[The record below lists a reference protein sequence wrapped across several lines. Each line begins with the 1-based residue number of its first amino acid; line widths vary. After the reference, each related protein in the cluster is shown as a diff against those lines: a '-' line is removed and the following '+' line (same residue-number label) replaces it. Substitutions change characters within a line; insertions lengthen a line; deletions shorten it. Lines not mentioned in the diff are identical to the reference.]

1 MRRSCIV
8 WLIIPGEITMST
20 KTISV
25 TDAKQRFTELV
36 KGVHENLARYVV
48 TKNGE
53 EAAVVISA
61 EEYDGLLE
69 TLDILTNKPEA
80 RAIAEGSQEAR
91 RGRTVSFDEYRKRRG
106 RKDEKRKTKGKR
118 LGKRDRT

>member
-1 MRRSCIV
+1 
-8 WLIIPGEITMST
+8 MST
-20 KTISV
+20 KTIPV
-25 TDAKQRFTELV
+25 TEAKQRFTELV

-69 TLDILTNKPEA
+69 TLDILSRSSEVK
-80 RAIAEGSQEAR
+80 AIAEGSRQAKRGQTISFEAFR
-91 RGRTVSFDEYRKRRG
+91 ER
-106 RKDEKRKTKGKR
+106 RKTKDK
-118 LGKRDRT
+118 KEKKVRT

>member
-1 MRRSCIV
+1 
-8 WLIIPGEITMST
+8 MST
-20 KTISV
+20 RVLSV

-36 KGVHENLARYVV
+36 KAVHDHYARYVV

-69 TLDILTNKPEA
+69 TLDILSNKAEV
-80 RAIAEGSQEAR
+80 RAIAEASRQAR
-91 RGRTVSFDEYRKRRG
+91 RGQTVSFNDYLARKH
-106 RKDEKRKTKGKR
+106 K
-118 LGKRDRT
+118 